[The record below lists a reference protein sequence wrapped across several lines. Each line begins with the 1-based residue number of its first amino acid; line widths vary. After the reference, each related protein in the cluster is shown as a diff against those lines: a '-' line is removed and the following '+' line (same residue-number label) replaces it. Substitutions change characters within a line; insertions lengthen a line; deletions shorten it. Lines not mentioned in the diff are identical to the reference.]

1 MSDQKKMTGLA
12 PNQKALCFRATWD
25 ACDFLRLHV
34 PPNPT
39 GDQFLISLSDRVW
52 ERLRGAGLTAE
63 RGARRIAMQVVAEIL
78 EEWGF

>member
-1 MSDQKKMTGLA
+1 MSDQKKMTGLG

-39 GDQFLISLSDRVW
+39 GDQFLLSLTDKVW
-52 ERLRGAGLTAE
+52 ERIRAAGLAAE
-63 RGARRIAMQVVAEIL
+63 KEGRRIAMLVVAEVL